1 MIYLLGLLIMF
12 ADFIVGVFYLLGDDT
27 VLKGI
32 GWLCVSIGVGLFLV
46 IGLLWNYMREVMK
59 YLNITLW
66 KK

>member
-12 ADFIVGVFYLLGDDT
+12 ANFLVGIFYLLGDDT
-27 VLKGI
+27 VLRGI
-32 GWLCVSIGVGLFLV
+32 GWLCSSIGVGLFLI
-46 IGLLWNYMREVMK
+46 IGLLWHSIREVMK